1 MFKEVT
7 CGVPQ
12 GSILGPLLFLVYIN
26 DNCKTTDYGEFIL
39 FADDTN
45 LFYSHENISTLTSVI
60 NTELCKISDWLQSNK
75 LEISLNIKK
84 SNYII
89 FKPRQKRQV
98 YNLALTINNNTIDR
112 VKEVCFLGVIL
123 DENLTWKAHVSYI
136 ARKISKSIGIIYRS
150 SFYLFKSALR
160 ILYFALVYPY
170 LQYCVTIWGSTYSS
184 NLNRIV
190 LLQKRAV
197 QIVDK
202 QFFGAHTTPI
212 FYKHKILKFEDIYL
226 LQLGKFMYLYQ
237 QKLPPDCFEGLFSY
251 VSQIHNYNTRNAKS
265 FYAFQCRTNIR
276 QFSINYQGPKFFN
289 TLNPD
294 IRNSS
299 SVFRF
304 QYMLKLFLFSH
315 YI

>member
-26 DNCKTTDYGEFIL
+26 DICKTTDYGEFIL

-75 LEISLNIKK
+75 LSLNIKK

-197 QIVDK
+197 RIVDK
-202 QFFGAHTTPI
+202 QFFGAHTTCT
-212 FYKHKILKFEDIYL
+212 FTN
-226 LQLGKFMYLYQ
+226 
-237 QKLPPDCFEGLFSY
+237 
-251 VSQIHNYNTRNAKS
+251 VA
-265 FYAFQCRTNIR
+265 YAF
-276 QFSINYQGPKFFN
+276 
-289 TLNPD
+289 
-294 IRNSS
+294 
-299 SVFRF
+299 
-304 QYMLKLFLFSH
+304 
-315 YI
+315 